1 MHALLG
7 RRLASG
13 PRRPADELR
22 PGADAFLRR
31 LSPPFFNV
39 PDEKFRV
46 ACHVFAEDEERVQEL
61 ENFWLDVLRLSRST
75 LTKTQINRYELE
87 QEEASQRAASRDL
100 PHHRARHAARSYV
113 VRLDPRA
120 RRVHARRMVAPLT
133 SFA

>member
-1 MHALLG
+1 MHALLR

-75 LTKTQINRYELE
+75 LTKTQINRY
-87 QEEASQRAASRDL
+87 SNWSKRKRVSVL
-100 PHHRARHAARSYV
+100 PHGTCRITVHDT
-113 VRLDPRA
+113 RLAHTLYGSIQELAGFTRGEWS
-120 RRVHARRMVAPLT
+120 RR
-133 SFA
+133 